1 MKLFFKSLVLMVA
14 ALMFSGAAT
23 AAERAS
29 RDEAVAMV
37 KKAAAF
43 LKENGKEKAFAEFN
57 KPNGSFVDRDLYIFA
72 YSANGDGI
80 NLAHG
85 ANSSLIGKNLLDLRD
100 ADGKAIIKTIIEAG
114 NSKAGSGW
122 VDYKWP
128 NPMTK
133 AVEQKTSYV
142 EKVGDVVLG
151 SGVYK

>member
-14 ALMFSGAAT
+14 ALMFSGAAS

-128 NPMTK
+128 NPTTK